1 MVTSLNGPM
10 KAHTDV
16 VSRYGRHGGSEFLIE
31 VRYLAHDAAILFTGS
46 QSHSPSQGSPSQPS
60 QPSQEDPLPLDL
72 MLVSNMFPF
81 QETHQVNE
89 ELRRRVRECL
99 PTLDEAI
106 GLANQWKL
114 RVCRL

>member
-1 MVTSLNGPM
+1 
-10 KAHTDV
+10 
-16 VSRYGRHGGSEFLIE
+16 
-31 VRYLAHDAAILFTGS
+31 
-46 QSHSPSQGSPSQPS
+46 
-60 QPSQEDPLPLDL
+60 
-72 MLVSNMFPF
+72 MLVSQMFPF

-99 PTLDEAI
+99 PKLDEAI

>member
-1 MVTSLNGPM
+1 MVTSLNGPV
-10 KAHTDV
+10 KGHTDA

-31 VRYLAHDAAILFTGS
+31 VRYLAHKAAVLFTDS
-46 QSHSPSQGSPSQPS
+46 QIHSPSQGSPS

-72 MLVSNMFPF
+72 MLVSKMFPF

-89 ELRRRVRECL
+89 ELRRHVRECL
-99 PTLDEAI
+99 PKLDEAI